1 MRAVYTSEVSSD
13 YGTGQAEAASR
24 TLIELCSLFE
34 QYEDDIRIIGGWVPD
49 LMFSHSGHVGELSEQ
64 HYFFDAAH
72 TPCLIG
78 RMHGVGGVHA
88 PIS

>member
-49 LMFSHSGHVGELSEQ
+49 LMLSLLWSCWGIIRTTL
-64 HYFFDAAH
+64 FF
-72 TPCLIG
+72 
-78 RMHGVGGVHA
+78 
-88 PIS
+88 

>member
-49 LMFSHSGHVGELSEQ
+49 LMFSLLSSRGNL
-64 HYFFDAAH
+64 DVDL
-72 TPCLIG
+72 LINSM
-78 RMHGVGGVHA
+78 RH
-88 PIS
+88 PYLEP